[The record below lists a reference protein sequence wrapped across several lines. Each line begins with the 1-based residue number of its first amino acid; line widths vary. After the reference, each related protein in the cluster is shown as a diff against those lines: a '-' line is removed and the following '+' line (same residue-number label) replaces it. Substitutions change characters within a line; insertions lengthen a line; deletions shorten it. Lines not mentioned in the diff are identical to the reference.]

1 VAAAIQAFLKASQLL
16 MSILLAPD
24 SQFDFRACWSLRF
37 GGGWRLAFEV
47 KRMRWSGLPVGLFVA
62 VVLVVQGFAFDGQ
75 STSTVLTILYTNN
88 INAALF
94 PCPS

>member
-1 VAAAIQAFLKASQLL
+1 
-16 MSILLAPD
+16 
-24 SQFDFRACWSLRF
+24 
-37 GGGWRLAFEV
+37 LAFEV